1 MYRFFVEN
9 HWQEVTIGKLVKII
23 IETEQ
28 KNIVLQILKKR
39 VFVNVFLAPAVLKV
53 DKANHLINPYPMENT
68 ILVFLTLICWI
79 VIFLLDSNIWR
90 LSN

>member
-1 MYRFFVEN
+1 MPNWFRSLLK
-9 HWQEVTIGKLVKII
+9 QRKGILCC
-23 IETEQ
+23 
-28 KNIVLQILKKR
+28 ILKKH

-79 VIFLLDSNIWR
+79 VIFPLDSNIWR